1 VRLHVV
7 DFRLEFDLPRFHP
20 LKRLDIP
27 SNFSSVVILNNATV
41 VPKMDNKRNQAT
53 PSHCRQQSCNWCANF
68 FDRSD
73 VQILSNNAESQQ
85 MSWVLLTRSGRSAS
99 APGRPSFSLRI
110 GSKAERLKRAE
121 AWVKETEGAG
131 HAPKTPE

>member
-53 PSHCRQQSCNWCANF
+53 PPIAG
-68 FDRSD
+68 
-73 VQILSNNAESQQ
+73 SNPVSSARTFSNGQTFKYGPR
-85 MSWVLLTRSGRSAS
+85 VLKAS
-99 APGRPSFSLRI
+99 R
-110 GSKAERLKRAE
+110 
-121 AWVKETEGAG
+121 
-131 HAPKTPE
+131 